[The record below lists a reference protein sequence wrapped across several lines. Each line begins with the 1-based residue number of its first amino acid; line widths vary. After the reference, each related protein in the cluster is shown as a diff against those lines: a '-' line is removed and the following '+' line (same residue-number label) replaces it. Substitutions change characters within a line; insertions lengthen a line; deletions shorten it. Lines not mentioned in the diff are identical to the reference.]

1 MARTLRVE
9 QLHRSD
15 DTVKKVAFLHAE
27 GVPQKRIATLLS
39 LSPSMVCRLAKQA
52 KEEGLLKQSV
62 ECILPGDEKHRL
74 QEEIFEGD
82 ALLKKLRN
90 FAYDSG
96 VAPVSHVRIVPTGLQ
111 IEGDSSWDQAVVVF
125 GRKAAAYC
133 LDLILKCQILGATY
147 GRTLAALVNGIEEL
161 STLPFKTK
169 TPVTFVP
176 LWGEPL
182 SPWEEPTSTIFRD
195 PAKLSSTGLA
205 AALHRIVN
213 ARFQR
218 PGVRSRQQTL
228 SLDFVPAFRPGRYP
242 KEKFD
247 AVLEFACSVS
257 SYGDI
262 FPVPEHWL
270 LARRQT
276 ESHSKSSRPSTR
288 SAASTIKKK
297 PLVDHLDGIL
307 TSAGSKDQ
315 PGRFWSGEFFRQGDI
330 DLARLRRGA
339 LGDLGGAFIVNPKAK
354 KTDRDYVAGVNERW
368 TGIKESHF
376 RRCALQA
383 REHGLPGVVLLAV
396 GAVRA
401 DVVRECVKLGLA
413 TRLVLCS
420 DCANKL
426 STLL

>member
-1 MARTLRVE
+1 MAQTPRVE
-9 QLHRSD
+9 QLHRND
-15 DTVKKVAFLHAE
+15 DTLSKVAFLHAE

-39 LSPSMVCRLAKQA
+39 LSPSMVCRLVKKA
-52 KEEGLLKQSV
+52 KEEGLLRQSV
-62 ECILPGDEKHRL
+62 ECTLQSEEKDRL
-74 QEEIFEGD
+74 HEEIFESD

-96 VAPVSHVRIVPTGLQ
+96 VAPVSHVRIVPTGVE
-111 IEGDSSWDQAVVVF
+111 IRGDPSWDQAVAVF

-133 LDLILKCQILGATY
+133 LDLILKCQVLGATY
-147 GRTLAALVNGIEEL
+147 GRTLAALINGLEEL
-161 STLPFKTK
+161 STPPFKSK
-169 TPVTFVP
+169 ERVDCVP

-195 PAKLSSTGLA
+195 PAKLSSTGVA

-213 ARFQR
+213 ARVQSPR
-218 PGVRSRQQTL
+218 GRSGQQAL
-228 SLDFVPAFRPGRYP
+228 CLDFVPAFRPERYP

-262 FPVPEHWL
+262 FPVPRDWL
-270 LARRQT
+270 LATRQGK
-276 ESHSKSSRPSTR
+276 SRSKRSRSSTSR
-288 SAASTIKKK
+288 AASPIGKR

-330 DLARLRRGA
+330 DIARLRRGA
-339 LGDLGGAFIVNPKAK
+339 LGDLGGAFIINPKAK
-354 KTDRDYVAGVNERW
+354 KADRDYVAGVNERW
-368 TGIKESHF
+368 TGIKENHF
-376 RRCALQA
+376 RRCALRA

-401 DVVRECVKLGLA
+401 DVVRECVKLGLT
-413 TRLVLCS
+413 TRLILCS
-420 DCANKL
+420 ECASKL
-426 STLL
+426 GTLL